1 MDFFK
6 KPVVAV
12 ILAVILCSGILA
24 FNTRAKLGVEVAA
37 VEDGFFE
44 DIDGQRSIYSRLQ
57 EKLSASNGVWT
68 VLVKYDD
75 EAADELY
82 YDRDY
87 LVWACEE
94 ADISSMKY
102 ANEDLDKSFAKAVG
116 ILDGLEL
123 ADDERRLVNDYETA
137 YNGAQKM
144 IEENSYNSEV
154 LDFIRGTYNKFPT
167 RELAEFAEVNP
178 PETFS

>member
-1 MDFFK
+1 M
-6 KPVVAV
+6 
-12 ILAVILCSGILA
+12 
-24 FNTRAKLGVEVAA
+24 
-37 VEDGFFE
+37 
-44 DIDGQRSIYSRLQ
+44 
-57 EKLSASNGVWT
+57 
-68 VLVKYDD
+68 LVKYDD

-102 ANEDLDKSFAKAVG
+102 ANDDLDKSFAKAVG